1 MLVAWLCPT
10 LCDPMDCSPPGSSVH
25 GILQAKI
32 LEWVAEETNIFLI
45 ALVKRQGGRED
56 MRNQKEERLREFT
69 LAYTEML
76 RERDRERE
84 WPPER
89 NDMVKRNPQKEAE
102 IIDMHREKQRE
113 RWRDTERTLAR
124 R

>member
-1 MLVAWLCPT
+1 MLVAWLCLT

>member
-1 MLVAWLCPT
+1 M
-10 LCDPMDCSPPGSSVH
+10 
-25 GILQAKI
+25 I
-32 LEWVAEETNIFLI
+32 TNIFLI